1 MSGAGPAAVIA
12 AALER
17 RLSPKQVRS
26 LQEEL
31 VGAVRQEPLASTP
44 RLVAGLD
51 VAYDLRRRLAVGAA
65 VIVDVAT
72 LEPVETAVVNVELTF
87 PYVPGLLAWRE
98 LPALLAAWQ
107 KLAAR
112 PDLVLCDGQGRA
124 HPRRCGLAC
133 MVGLL
138 LGVPAI
144 GCAKSLL
151 VGRHGRLGSRRG
163 ASAALIDRG
172 EEVGRAVRT
181 RDGVRPVYV
190 SIGHRITLDE
200 TVAWVLRLARHRIPE
215 PLRLADHAA
224 ASPRVTQPVAG

>member
-1 MSGAGPAAVIA
+1 VSDRPAALLA

-17 RLSPKQVRS
+17 RTSPAQARS

-31 VGAVRQEPLASTP
+31 AGAVRESPLAKVP
-44 RLVAGLD
+44 RLAAGLD
-51 VAYDLRRRLAVGAA
+51 VAYDARRRLAVGAA
-65 VIVDVAT
+65 AVVNVAT
-72 LEPVETAVVNVELTF
+72 LEPVETAVATVELAF

-98 LPALLAAWQ
+98 LPALLAAWR

-138 LGVPAI
+138 LDVPAI

-151 VGRHGRLGSRRG
+151 IGRHGRLAARRG
-163 ASAALIDRG
+163 ASAALVDGDETI
-172 EEVGRAVRT
+172 GRAVRT

-200 TVAWVLRLARHRIPE
+200 AVAWVLRLAHTRVPE
-215 PLRLADHAA
+215 PLRAADRAA
-224 ASPRVTQPVAG
+224 AQAIKHE

>member
-1 MSGAGPAAVIA
+1 MSRDRPAALLT

-17 RLSPKQVRS
+17 RTSPAQARS

-31 VGAVRQEPLASTP
+31 AGAVRESPLAKVP

-51 VAYDLRRRLAVGAA
+51 VAYDARRRLAVAAA
-65 VIVDVAT
+65 VIVDIAT
-72 LEPVETAVVNVELTF
+72 LAAVETAVATTEITF
-87 PYVPGLLAWRE
+87 PYVPGLLAWHE

-112 PDLVLCDGQGRA
+112 PDLVLCDGHGRA

-138 LGVPAI
+138 FDVPAI

-163 ASAALIDRG
+163 STAALVDCG
-172 EEVGRAVRT
+172 EQVGRVVRT
-181 RDGVRPVYV
+181 RDGVRPVYISV
-190 SIGHRITLDE
+190 GHCITLDE
-200 TVAWVLRLARHRIPE
+200 AVACVLRLARYRIPE

-224 ASPRVTQPVAG
+224 AQTIHSK

>member
-1 MSGAGPAAVIA
+1 VSDRPAALLA

-17 RLSPKQVRS
+17 RTSPAQARS

-31 VGAVRQEPLASTP
+31 AGAVRETPLAAAP
-44 RLVAGLD
+44 RLVAGID
-51 VAYDLRRRLAVGAA
+51 VAYDTRRRLAVAAA
-65 VIVDVAT
+65 VVVDAAT
-72 LEPVETAVVNVELTF
+72 LAPVETVVATAEVTF

-98 LPALLAAWQ
+98 LPALLAAWRR
-107 KLAAR
+107 LETC

-138 LGVPAI
+138 LDVPAI

-151 VGRHGRLGSRRG
+151 IGRHGRLAARRG
-163 ASAALIDRG
+163 ASAALVDRR
-172 EEVGRAVRT
+172 ETVGRAVRT

-190 SIGHRITLDE
+190 SVGHRITLDE
-200 TVAWVLRLARHRIPE
+200 AVSWVLRLARTRIPE
-215 PLRLADHAA
+215 PLRSADRAA
-224 ASPRVTQPVAG
+224 AQALRQQ

>member
-1 MSGAGPAAVIA
+1 MSDRPAALLA

-17 RLSPKQVRS
+17 RTSPAQARS

-31 VGAVRQEPLASTP
+31 AGAVRETPLAAAP
-44 RLVAGLD
+44 RLVAGFD
-51 VAYDLRRRLAVGAA
+51 VAYDTRRRLAVAAA
-65 VIVDVAT
+65 VVVDAAT
-72 LEPVETAVVNVELTF
+72 LAPVETVVATAEVTF

-98 LPALLAAWQ
+98 LPALLAAWRR
-107 KLAAR
+107 LETC

-138 LGVPAI
+138 LDVPAI

-151 VGRHGRLGSRRG
+151 IGRHGRLAARRG
-163 ASAALIDRG
+163 ASAALVDRR
-172 EEVGRAVRT
+172 ETVGRAVRT

-190 SIGHRITLDE
+190 SVGHRITLDE
-200 TVAWVLRLARHRIPE
+200 AVSWVLRLARTRIPE
-215 PLRLADHAA
+215 PLRSADRAA
-224 ASPRVTQPVAG
+224 AQALR

>member
-1 MSGAGPAAVIA
+1 VSGDRPAALLT

-17 RLSPKQVRS
+17 RTSPAQARS

-31 VGAVRQEPLASTP
+31 AGAVRESPLAKVP

-51 VAYDLRRRLAVGAA
+51 VAYDARRRFAVAAA
-65 VIVDVAT
+65 VIVDIAT
-72 LEPVETAVVNVELTF
+72 LAAVETAVATTEITF
-87 PYVPGLLAWRE
+87 PYVPGLLAWHE

-138 LGVPAI
+138 FDVPAI

-151 VGRHGRLGSRRG
+151 VGRHGRLGARRG
-163 ASAALIDRG
+163 STADLVDRG
-172 EEVGRAVRT
+172 ETVGRAVRT
-181 RDGVRPVYV
+181 RDGVRPVYISV
-190 SIGHRITLDE
+190 GHCVTLDE
-200 TVAWVLRLARHRIPE
+200 AVAWVLRLARYRIPE

-224 ASPRVTQPVAG
+224 AQTIHSK

>member
-1 MSGAGPAAVIA
+1 VSGDRPAALLT

-17 RLSPKQVRS
+17 RTSPAQARS

-31 VGAVRQEPLASTP
+31 ADAVGEEPLATTP

-51 VAYDLRRRLAVGAA
+51 VAYDVRRRLAVAAA
-65 VIVDVAT
+65 VVIDAT
-72 LEPVETAVVNVELTF
+72 TLAPVETAVASAELTF

-98 LPALLAAWQ
+98 LPALLAAWRR
-107 KLAAR
+107 LSCR
-112 PDLVLCDGQGRA
+112 PDLVLCDGHGRA

-138 LGVPAI
+138 LDVPAI

-151 VGRHGRLGSRRG
+151 TGRHGRLGVRRG
-163 ASAALIDRG
+163 SSGCLIDRG
-172 EEVGRAVRT
+172 EPVGRAVRT

-190 SIGHRITLDE
+190 SVGHLITLDE
-200 TVAWVLRLARHRIPE
+200 AVAWVLRLARYRIPE

-224 ASPRVTQPVAG
+224 AQTIHSK